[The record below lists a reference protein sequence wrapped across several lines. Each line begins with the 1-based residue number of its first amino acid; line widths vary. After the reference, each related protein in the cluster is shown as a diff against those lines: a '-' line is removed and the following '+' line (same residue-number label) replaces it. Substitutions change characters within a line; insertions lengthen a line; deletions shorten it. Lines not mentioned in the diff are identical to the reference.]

1 MKPIKILTNLTAT
14 ITVASFFV
22 SLALVVISNGKN
34 EPAATV
40 CMYSVIASFVAL
52 IFVGNDNTEATSN

>member
-14 ITVASFFV
+14 ITVATFFV

-34 EPAATV
+34 EMAATV
-40 CMYSVIASFVAL
+40 CMYSVIASFVTL
-52 IFVGNDNTEATSN
+52 IFVGNDNQQATAN